1 MNNMKKKLLLLSLSA
16 FLLTGCHISFLRE
29 EKEEGFEDDDHGG
42 TTRVIEYYEGDTLEL
57 EGHIVHAVNFLANE
71 ENSQP
76 VLSDNESVLAVLEDS
91 TSFISEVTNISNIS
105 QFHGLKIG
113 NLSDSVDGTITFK
126 VNADVYAVEIYAR
139 PRSNLVASMEATV
152 PVIDSQVA
160 LNVND
165 SKYIKV
171 NCDFEQIEDIT
182 DSKLTYLIN
191 SEIKNEITVTA
202 VHERAEIM
210 QIVFYE

>member
-1 MNNMKKKLLLLSLSA
+1 
-16 FLLTGCHISFLRE
+16 
-29 EKEEGFEDDDHGG
+29 
-42 TTRVIEYYEGDTLEL
+42 
-57 EGHIVHAVNFLANE
+57 
-71 ENSQP
+71 
-76 VLSDNESVLAVLEDS
+76 
-91 TSFISEVTNISNIS
+91 
-105 QFHGLKIG
+105 
-113 NLSDSVDGTITFK
+113 
-126 VNADVYAVEIYAR
+126 
-139 PRSNLVASMEATV
+139 MEATV